1 MADGREP
8 SGPVLTKD
16 TESYQLNL
24 KWCELQSL
32 KLNGE
37 RLTWT
42 NNLESLKNFVENGLK
57 LQGKWSSPGGNVKQ
71 FKSSNNNLVI
81 NWYNKKQLTLC
92 FQGRDGPS
100 LKDKLVKFIQNK
112 QGTEADTPVSYASTT
127 EQEIPPSQEAN
138 GICSNRLASA
148 ADAELENSIQERSN
162 SVISADI
169 EGLKLDLLILQKKV
183 EANTSLLS
191 TKCKLQET
199 AFSAELLDYKERY
212 EKVLSTLSKK
222 DNEIEVLEE
231 KCFSYESQVLS
242 LQQENDSLKLA
253 MKIIMQE
260 RSEGECRQQKIC
272 DCWSQVGTLGKS
284 VNDKH
289 IQRPLAACNIVTQNR
304 FEPLRSEVQFQVRN
318 EDNYTANN
326 EESRQQQQQQH
337 SHVDSSEASRAFD
350 SIPTSHNRYQALLV
364 SSPSSQVS
372 SEMPL
377 HQSGAHA
384 NTSRVSANNS
394 KSGEVGK
401 TRPIVLIGDS
411 MIKHIDP
418 KKLSQRHV
426 HKFSY
431 PGKTTAEIAEA
442 VDNIAVASAD
452 PSHVII
458 HTGTNNLPSESADSC
473 VADIKNLVLKV
484 KSKFP
489 NSSIGL
495 SGIVY
500 REDINV
506 DAKRIEVNE
515 RVKLTAVDNNFTY
528 IDNSVIDASAL
539 NGSRLH
545 LNAKGSSLLA
555 VQFIKFLRSGS
566 GKYNQSLKGFQ
577 SSAIQQLVK
586 LLMELGNLP
595 SPARNR
601 RRPR

>member
-112 QGTEADTPVSYASTT
+112 QGTEADTPVSDASTT

-148 ADAELENSIQERSN
+148 ADAGLENSIQERSN

-289 IQRPLAACNIVTQNR
+289 IQRPLAACNIETQNR

-473 VADIKNLVLKV
+473 VADIKSLVLKV

-515 RVKLTAVDNNFTY
+515 RVKLTAVDDNFTY

-566 GKYNQSLKGFQ
+566 KYNQSLKGFQ